1 MRLFLILLFAFILTE
16 NGWGQQVIIKED
28 FEFYWPLQQYN
39 ISGDWDL
46 EYPGNSN
53 DNEGQSRQLRFSTG
67 SSFYFDGTNN
77 YDSVYIELTRMS
89 GFTAG
94 CYDNMAIEGSTDS
107 TNWVELI
114 STSFYTFITNH
125 FITISSSE
133 YPYIR
138 LNSPCG
144 GAIDNLLV
152 IGYTD
157 NVSTNYCQFDTNGDG
172 NIGAPDLLAFLEVYG
187 TFLDCE

>member
-1 MRLFLILLFAFILTE
+1 MIVVLLMVQYKTFGQEIL
-16 NGWGQQVIIKED
+16 IKED
-28 FEFYWPLQQYN
+28 FEFLWPVQQYN
-39 ISGDWDL
+39 ITGFWDL

-53 DNEGQSRQLRFSTG
+53 DNEGQSRQLKFSSG

-107 TNWVELI
+107 INWVELI
-114 STSFYTFITNH
+114 STSFYTFITDH
-125 FITISSSE
+125 FILVNSND

-138 LNSPCG
+138 LNAPCG
-144 GAIDNLLV
+144 GSIDNLLV

-157 NVSTNYCQFDTNGDG
+157 TAISNCQYDANQDG
-172 NIGAPDLLAFLEVYG
+172 QINAPDLIDFLSWYG
-187 TFLDCE
+187 TTTVCD